1 LQLDDA
7 ASFSVA
13 SIRFHFY
20 RFSLRCNLHTLSARY
35 AEGAG
40 AMSDF
45 YRADVIGSML
55 RPSYLKVAQ
64 QSYKAGRITAA
75 EFKRIEDR
83 AVDAAI
89 ATQEGAGVD
98 VVTDGE
104 MRRGHF
110 VSPLTDVIEGAHRVE
125 AKTRWRRAEGDK
137 EKEDDI
143 PIIRYAL
150 QGRIRR
156 VRSLAGEEFAY
167 ARSRARRPLKV
178 TLPSPLLMVISWSP
192 SLKEYPD
199 PYKLVADAADLI
211 RDEVREL
218 AGMGCQY
225 IQIDAP
231 ELTMMMSGGTAGKEI
246 VPQGGGPE
254 RMLTEGVDVIDSLA
268 DVPGVTFGLHICR
281 GNNQGYYMTS
291 GGYESLSEQVFKRA
305 KRFHTFLLEYDDYRS
320 GSFEPLKDLPSDKRV
335 VLGLVSTKS
344 PQLEPSDVLVR
355 RVEEASRYFPRE
367 QMALS
372 TQCGFASTSEGNPL
386 SDQAQADK
394 LKLVADV
401 AHRLWH

>member
-1 LQLDDA
+1 MMT
-7 ASFSVA
+7 S
-13 SIRFHFY
+13 
-20 RFSLRCNLHTLSARY
+20 
-35 AEGAG
+35 
-40 AMSDF
+40 F
-45 YRADVIGSML
+45 YRADVIGSLL
-55 RPSYLKVAQ
+55 RPSYLKEAQ
-64 QSYKAGRITAA
+64 QSCKAARITTA
-75 EFKRIEDR
+75 EYKRIEDR

-110 VSPLTDVIEGAHRVE
+110 VSPLTDVIEGAHRVD
-125 AKTRWRRAEGDK
+125 AKTRWRRAEGGK

-150 QGRIRR
+150 SGRIRR
-156 VRSLAGEEFAY
+156 IRSLAGEEFAY
-167 ARSRARRPLKV
+167 ARGRARRPLKV

-192 SLKEYPD
+192 SLREYPD
-199 PYKLVADAADLI
+199 PYKLVADAADII
-211 RDEVREL
+211 REEVREL
-218 AGMGCQY
+218 AGMGCEY

-231 ELTMMMSGGTAGKEI
+231 ELTMMMSGGAAGQEI

-254 RMLTEGVDVIDSLA
+254 RMLTEGVEIINSLA

-281 GNNQGYYMTS
+281 GNNQGYYMTA

-305 KRFHTFLLEYDDYRS
+305 TRFHIFLLEYDDFRS
-320 GSFEPLKDLPSDKRV
+320 GSFEPLRDLPSDKRV

-344 PQLEPSDVLVR
+344 SELEPADALVK

-372 TQCGFASTSEGNPL
+372 TQCGFASTWEGNPV
-386 SDQAQADK
+386 SEQTQAAK

-401 AHRLWH
+401 AHRLWQ